1 MTLPIS
7 PFAATWNDLGA
18 ALWDVPD
25 TELAEL
31 VAKLTS
37 DAAASPGRAGAVLLG
52 FAGVAEAERGRRERE
67 DAHRRSAATRGR

>member
-7 PFAATWNDLGA
+7 PFAAVWNDLGR
-18 ALWDVPD
+18 ALFDVPD

-37 DAAASPGRAGAVLLG
+37 DAAASPSRSGAVLLG
-52 FAGVAEAERGRRERE
+52 FAGVAEAERRSRERE
-67 DAHRRSAATRGR
+67 DAHWRSAATRGR